1 MEEVK
6 LNQIQVRANTIVT
19 TACRYYNSKEE
30 KDAAFAK
37 KKASTDPKERMIST
51 AEDKNLPFLYQKVIN
66 VGPVVH
72 DIKVGDIV
80 KINPLYYLD
89 RKLVEQRSSLEK
101 DVLDVTGTRV
111 KETYSQLDYTFPT
124 TVLNGEEC
132 LLLFDRDIEFIVVEG
147 HAHCWD
153 VIPEKA

>member
-1 MEEVK
+1 MEDVQ
-6 LNQIQVRANTIVT
+6 LNEIQVRTNTVVT
-19 TACRYYNSKEE
+19 TACRFYNSKEE

-37 KKASTDPKERMIST
+37 KKENHEMIST

-66 VGPVVH
+66 VGPVCH

-89 RKLVEQRSSLEK
+89 RKLVEQRNSLEK

-124 TVLNGEEC
+124 TILNGEEC
-132 LLLFDRDIEFIVVEG
+132 LLLFDRDVEFIVKEG
-147 HAHCWD
+147 DAYCWHVHPD
-153 VIPEKA
+153 ND

>member
-1 MEEVK
+1 MEGVK

-19 TACRYYNSKEE
+19 TACRYYNNKEE
-30 KDAAFAK
+30 KDAGIAK
-37 KKASTDPKERMIST
+37 KKAEGKLISL

-72 DIKVGDIV
+72 DVKEGDII
-80 KINPLYYLD
+80 KINPIYYLD
-89 RKLVEQRSSLEK
+89 RKLVEQRNSLEK

-111 KETYSQLDYTFPT
+111 KEEYSQLDYTFPT

-132 LLLFDRDIEFIVVEG
+132 LLLFDRDVEFIIQDG
-147 HAHCWD
+147 DAYCWH
-153 VIPEKA
+153 VHPNE